1 MVATRGQKRKQSDG
15 EKKEEDK
22 VPTPSGSVK
31 NKTKNAE
38 NNNMMDVDEVKPVEN
53 EQEQLLLA
61 DVLNHC
67 RIIEKA
73 VSIREYRS
81 MGRIVRELNT
91 IRKKI
96 TPSVLKTVVATFC
109 DTSLGLDKFL
119 DKSEGKPVSLPAG
132 YSKVHHLPECDAYIH
147 LLLV

>member
-96 TPSVLKTVVATFC
+96 TPSVLKTVVATGRIEK
-109 DTSLGLDKFL
+109 TSQKTSCEFL
-119 DKSEGKPVSLPAG
+119 KEIHCQTAKSNIFS
-132 YSKVHHLPECDAYIH
+132 S
-147 LLLV
+147 